1 LLAPGLSKNPKVEGQ
16 SVAWLMMKPK
26 GAIFSRKMDLEEL

>member
-1 LLAPGLSKNPKVEGQ
+1 LLPPGLSQNPKIEAQ
-16 SVAWLMMKPK
+16 SVAWLMIKPK